1 MLFGQR
7 MLKMFIKFYNLV
19 ITIFYPLAIKPLII
33 NKRKKIGK
41 EDLKRFNERIG
52 QPSQARPQGRLIW
65 LHGASVGESVS
76 MLPLIHKLLDLSPD
90 INIMVTTG
98 TITSAEVMAKRLPQR
113 AFHQYFPID
122 TPKFTKNFLKHW
134 QPDLVLW
141 FESELWPAMLST
153 IKRNNIPLVL
163 VNGRISD
170 HSFKNWKRFSFI
182 SKELLSCFSLCLGQ
196 SKLDAERL
204 KELGAKEA
212 LCLGNIKFAGLPLPI
227 DNNKEQTITAQI
239 GSRPV
244 WTVSST
250 HEDEEYQIGCFLK
263 ELGKEVPNLLTI
275 IAPRHPQRGK
285 DIQNRLQ
292 NECQLKT
299 ALRSSGEKIT
309 PETEVY
315 IADTIGEIGLWY
327 KICRVVF
334 IGGSLI
340 PHGGQNFMEAARMQD
355 AVLVGPYMHNFKEA
369 IEHALQADAVIQ
381 IKNTDELHREVT
393 KLLTDKTYLEQKR
406 KQAYDWTVNEAKVL
420 DGIVKKIQGYI
431 NL

>member
-1 MLFGQR
+1 ML
-7 MLKMFIKFYNLV
+7 INTYNLLMRAL
-19 ITIFYPLAIKPLII
+19 YPLAIKPLII
-33 NKRKKIGK
+33 NKRKKNGK
-41 EDLKRFNERIG
+41 EDLNRFNERIG
-52 QPSQARPQGRLIW
+52 QPSRPRPQGRLIW

-76 MLPLIHKLLDLSPD
+76 MLPLIHKLLDMAPD

-98 TITSAEVMAKRLPQR
+98 TITSAEVMGKRLPQR

-122 TPKFTKNFLKHW
+122 NPKFTQSFLKHW
-134 QPDLVLW
+134 HPDLVLW

-153 IKRNNIPLVL
+153 IKKSNTPLVL

-182 SKELLSCFSLCLGQ
+182 SKELLSCFNLCLGQ
-196 SKLDAERL
+196 SKLDADRL

-212 LCLGNIKFAGLPLPI
+212 LCLGNLKFAGLPLPI
-227 DNNKEQTITAQI
+227 DEKKEQDITSQI
-239 GSRPV
+239 GSRTT
-244 WTVSST
+244 WAVSST

-263 ELGKEVPNLLTI
+263 ELKKHIPDLLTI

-292 NECQLKT
+292 NECQLT
-299 ALRSSGEKIT
+299 TSLRSAGEKIT
-309 PETEVY
+309 PDTDVY

-327 KICRVVF
+327 KLCPVVF

-340 PHGGQNFMEAARMQD
+340 PHGGQNFMEPARMQD

-369 IEHALQADAVIQ
+369 MEHALQADAVIQ
-381 IKNTDELHREVT
+381 VKNAEELHSEVT
-393 KLLTDKTYLEQKR
+393 KLLTDSNYLEKKR
-406 KQAYDWTVNEAKVL
+406 QQAYDWTVSEAKVL
-420 DGIVKKIQGYI
+420 DGIVEKIQGYI
-431 NL
+431 NQ